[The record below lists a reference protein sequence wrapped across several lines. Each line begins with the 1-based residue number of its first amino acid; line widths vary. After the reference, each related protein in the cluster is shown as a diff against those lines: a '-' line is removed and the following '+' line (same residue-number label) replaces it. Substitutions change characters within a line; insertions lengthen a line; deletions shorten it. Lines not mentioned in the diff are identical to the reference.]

1 MSFFDFGTEPQTGN
15 FEQGTGG
22 DFAPIPKD
30 TQVKVIAE
38 NAKWS
43 QYGSDPEYVEIQWQI
58 TDGQYKNRKIFQKI
72 KTQDSDPQKAK
83 KAMMML
89 GAINHNAG
97 GNLHTMNG
105 KPSDQELNNALT
117 FKPMFLKLGVWEIDK
132 DEFGNVIPKEERK
145 AGNWVV
151 AVSNKGATQQVSAQ
165 QQNTQSNSSFDDSDN
180 LPF

>member
-1 MSFFDFGTEPQTGN
+1 MSYFDFGTEPQTGN

-30 TQVKVIAE
+30 TQVKVITE
-38 NAKWS
+38 NVKWS
-43 QYGSDPEYVEIQWQI
+43 QYGSDPEYIEIQWQI

-89 GAINHNAG
+89 GAINHNAT

-105 KPSDQELNNALT
+105 KPTDQELNNALA
-117 FKPMFLKLGVWEIDK
+117 FKPMFLKLGVWEIETETGEK
-132 DEFGNVIPKEERK
+132 KS
-145 AGNWVV
+145 GNWVV
-151 AVSNKGATQQVSAQ
+151 AVSSKGSSQQSPAQ
-165 QQNTQSNSSFDDSDN
+165 QQNTQDVDLDSD